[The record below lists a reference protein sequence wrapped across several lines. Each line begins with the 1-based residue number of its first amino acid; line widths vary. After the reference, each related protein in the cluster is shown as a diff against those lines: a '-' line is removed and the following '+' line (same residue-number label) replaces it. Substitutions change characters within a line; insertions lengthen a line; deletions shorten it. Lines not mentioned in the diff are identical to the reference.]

1 MLRYLGLSAVN
12 DHEKGLEKEAHLVR
26 PGIRGS
32 RPRYS
37 PTLFGDRPPSRP
49 FRRAAAAFASVVV
62 GPMIAPRS
70 TDYTSLT
77 DIKVPEGP
85 LKIYELA

>member
-37 PTLFGDRPPSRP
+37 PTLFGDVHPRARSGVPPRPSPL
-49 FRRAAAAFASVVV
+49 
-62 GPMIAPRS
+62 
-70 TDYTSLT
+70 SLW
-77 DIKVPEGP
+77 VP
-85 LKIYELA
+85 